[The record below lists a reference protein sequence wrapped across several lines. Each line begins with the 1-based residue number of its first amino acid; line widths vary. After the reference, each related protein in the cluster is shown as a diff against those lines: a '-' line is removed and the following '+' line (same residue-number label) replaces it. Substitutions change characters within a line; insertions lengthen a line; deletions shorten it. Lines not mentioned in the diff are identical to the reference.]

1 MRELILKLNREQG
14 LTVLISSHI
23 LDELARL
30 ATHYGFIDGGRMVRE
45 MSAQELE
52 NASRKCMRLTVSD
65 VKALALALDELGAE
79 YRILSPTEA
88 QLFTPLSVTRLTRAL
103 SARQCELLH
112 VHEQDESLESFYMN
126 LVGGEHHA

>member
-1 MRELILKLNREQG
+1 MNTCRDMRRG
-14 LTVLISSHI
+14 AWFRHV
-23 LDELARL
+23 DR
-30 ATHYGFIDGGRMVRE
+30 GV
-45 MSAQELE
+45 
-52 NASRKCMRLTVSD
+52 
-65 VKALALALDELGAE
+65 ALDELGAE